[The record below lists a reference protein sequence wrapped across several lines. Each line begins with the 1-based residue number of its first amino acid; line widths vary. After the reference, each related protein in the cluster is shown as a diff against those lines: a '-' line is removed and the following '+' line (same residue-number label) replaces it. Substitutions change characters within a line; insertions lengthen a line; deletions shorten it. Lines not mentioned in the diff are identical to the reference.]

1 MPKKKKAPKK
11 TAEEIQKCAPHA
23 VPPTPSAYA
32 HVPGGARRDQE
43 LMQKAQEI
51 AEANAAA
58 ATKEAEE
65 KKKRAPSPRAPP
77 PPALL

>member
-1 MPKKKKAPKK
+1 MRPARRSAP
-11 TAEEIQKCAPHA
+11 ALGLRPCA
-23 VPPTPSAYA
+23 
-32 HVPGGARRDQE
+32 GGARRDQE